1 MRHRPPLA
9 STFSIVARDPR
20 TRELGVAVQS
30 HYFSVGSAVPWARYG
45 VGAVA
50 TQSFV
55 EPAYGP
61 RGLRLLA
68 RGVAPSAALRQL
80 TAADTKR
87 EVRQVAFLDARGRSA
102 AWTGSECIPH
112 AGHVIG
118 KDFSA
123 QGNLLAS
130 PKVWTAMGT
139 AFGRRRGTLAER
151 MLAALEAGQRAGGDA
166 RGMQSA
172 CLLVVG
178 RPEPGR
184 PWTERKTDLRVEDH
198 PAPIR
203 ELRRLLTLQEAYGL
217 GDAAEQAALDG
228 DARRAEAEYARA
240 VRLARDNDEL
250 LFWRGAMRMRLGR
263 TEDAVRDVRAAIR
276 MNPRLAE
283 APPAPRRGPVPA
295 GGRRAPRAPLTA
307 GDAVLPNYQERGTS
321 GGLRTVI
328 S

>member
-1 MRHRPPLA
+1 MGTLPRWA
-9 STFSIVARDPR
+9 GTFSIVARDPK

-30 HYFSVGSAVPWARYG
+30 HYFSVGSAVPWAKYG

-68 RGVAPSAALRQL
+68 KGLSPSEALSRL
-80 TAADTKR
+80 TAADAKR
-87 EVRQVAFLDARGRSA
+87 EVRQVGVLDARGRAA
-102 AWTGSECIPH
+102 AWTGTECISH
-112 AGHVIG
+112 AGHVVG
-118 KDFSA
+118 RDFSA

-130 PKVWTAMGT
+130 PKVWPAMAA
-139 AFGRRRGTLAER
+139 AFGRRKGTLADR
-151 MLAALEAGQRAGGDA
+151 LVSALEAGQRAGGDA

-203 ELRRLLTLQEAYGL
+203 ELRRLVTLQAAYAL
-217 GDAAEQAALDG
+217 GDAAEQAALRG
-228 DARRAEAEYARA
+228 DARRAEADYARA
-240 VRLARDNDEL
+240 VRMARENDEL

-263 TEDAVRDVRAAIR
+263 KAAAIADVRAAVR
-276 MNPRLAE
+276 MNPRWLQLL
-283 APPAPRRGPVPA
+283 PRLREEQFAHGDEVLRA
-295 GGRRAPRAPLTA
+295 LRR
-307 GDAVLPNYQERGTS
+307 
-321 GGLRTVI
+321 
-328 S
+328 